1 MGFSDMRVKNGL
13 IKVDA
18 AIHSTGIFL
27 YILRNT
33 RNMRFDLHI
42 HSNHSS
48 DSGLTIDDILKR
60 AVEKDLDGIAI
71 CDHNTITG
79 NFLARKRAK
88 DLNLPLMVIPGVE
101 VSTTQGHL
109 IILGARGSIPP
120 DLSPQET
127 ISIAR
132 QTGGV
137 IIAAHPFKI
146 RSLGNVK
153 GLDIDA
159 IETFNSRCIFGENKK
174 AEKMALELGKPQV
187 GGSDSHML
195 ATIGRGYTEIDAE
208 PFMESVLNAIREGK
222 TRPGGRIVPLY
233 VVIFQ
238 IIRGVFRRMKT
249 IIP

>member
-1 MGFSDMRVKNGL
+1 
-13 IKVDA
+13 
-18 AIHSTGIFL
+18 
-27 YILRNT
+27 
-33 RNMRFDLHI
+33 MRFDLHI
-42 HSNHSS
+42 HSNFSS
-48 DSGLTIDDILKR
+48 DSGLAVDDILKK
-60 AVEKDLDGIAI
+60 AVKKDLDGIAI
-71 CDHNTITG
+71 CDHNSTMG
-79 NFLARKRAK
+79 NYLARKRAK
-88 DLNLPLMVIPGVE
+88 DLDLPLMVIPGVE

-109 IILGARGSIPP
+109 IVLGARGNIPS

-132 QTGGV
+132 QLGGI

-153 GLDIDA
+153 GLDVDA

-195 ATIGRGYTEIDAE
+195 TTIGIGYTEIDAE

-222 TRPGGRIVPLY
+222 TRPGGRTAPLY

-238 IIRGVFRRMKT
+238 VMRGFFRRLKRHLYT
-249 IIP
+249 IRS